1 MEKRMIKKILI
12 ANRGEIACR
21 IIRACKEMSI
31 KSVSVY
37 SDVDINSP
45 HVNMADE
52 AVCIGPASSA
62 ESYLK
67 ISNIIAAAEITNSDA
82 IHPGYGF
89 LAENAGF
96 SKICKENKIK
106 FITYLTDTDTKQNH
120 WDSYFEA
127 KDFGWNGVIK
137 NLDLQEF
144 IDSDFDALISY
155 YKNDNLE
162 LNYATACSKAFFK
175 IGLSNY
181 DQNLNDFII
190 DINPNF
196 VDIFGKELKK
206 YLKGLNKI
214 G

>member
-1 MEKRMIKKILI
+1 MFIKFLKNRSNRKFIKRAIESRVQSVENKK
-12 ANRGEIACR
+12 
-21 IIRACKEMSI
+21 I
-31 KSVSVY
+31 KSVGVI
-37 SDVDINSP
+37 IN
-45 HVNMADE
+45 
-52 AVCIGPASSA
+52 IG
-62 ESYLK
+62 EFKQYDKLINILKSYG
-67 ISNIIAAAEITNSDA
+67 IN
-82 IHPGYGF
+82 
-89 LAENAGF
+89 
-96 SKICKENKIK
+96 ENKIK
-106 FITYLTDTDTKQNH
+106 FITFLTDTDTKQNH

-144 IDSDFDALISY
+144 IDSEFDALISY